1 MRRLL
6 SRDSSIL
13 NFPLH
18 KTKNVH
24 CFEAC
29 YQTFKVFMASQ
40 DKFAFFTQSKSFIL
54 IKDINQNDFS
64 HSNEGG
70 KVNLLVWTVN
80 GVIYA

>member
-13 NFPLH
+13 NFPLQ
-18 KTKNVH
+18 KTKNFH

-40 DKFAFFTQSKSFIL
+40 ESEMQILFQNFLLDKFAFLHKAKFLF
-54 IKDINQNDFS
+54 
-64 HSNEGG
+64 
-70 KVNLLVWTVN
+70 
-80 GVIYA
+80 

>member
-40 DKFAFFTQSKSFIL
+40 DKFAFLHKA
-54 IKDINQNDFS
+54 
-64 HSNEGG
+64 
-70 KVNLLVWTVN
+70 KVLF
-80 GVIYA
+80 